1 MHRLAVAEY
10 VAHHIGAMQPREDVL
25 ALADVAV
32 DEGRMVHGVERGD
45 ESIAA
50 ELADLAFYR
59 EGGDA
64 LDELLTRLPPGDDV
78 GDRDLRELVLLREGG
93 DFGAAL
99 DASVA
104 VHESGEYAHG
114 RQPREP
120 AKVDAGFGMARAHQ
134 HAALTRD
141 QWKDVAGPD
150 EIGRAHVGIG
160 ERA

>member
-32 DEGRMVHGVERGD
+32 DEGHMVYGVERGD

-78 GDRDLRELVLLREGG
+78 GDRDLCELVVFGEGG
-93 DFGAAL
+93 DFGASF
-99 DASVA
+99 DASGV
-104 VHESGEYAHG
+104 VHELGDHAHG

-120 AKVDAGFGMARAHQ
+120 AKIDAGFGMARAHQ
-134 HAALTRD
+134 HAALARD
-141 QWKDVAGPD
+141 QRK
-150 EIGRAHVGIG
+150 
-160 ERA
+160 